1 MDWVI
6 VFVVAWAF
14 YHIGKAAATP
24 TDEEMLRRL
33 VKKQLD
39 GRLLEMTKDILAEE
53 YGKVSDKL
61 LERRNR
67 D

>member
-14 YHIGKAAATP
+14 YHIGKVAATP